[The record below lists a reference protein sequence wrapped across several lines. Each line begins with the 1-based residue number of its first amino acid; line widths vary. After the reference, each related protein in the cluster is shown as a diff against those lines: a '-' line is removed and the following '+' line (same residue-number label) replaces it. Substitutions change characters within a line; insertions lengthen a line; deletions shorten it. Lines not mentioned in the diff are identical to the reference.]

1 MNSARVDLVG
11 NRNWLFVLSGG
22 TAVIALILLAIPPAL
37 KPGIEFSSG
46 TTTLYKFG
54 AGVDPVAVRDVYHQ
68 LGHPEAR
75 IQTAEGNEI
84 LVRTT
89 TLRVPASSLVEV
101 APTAVAA
108 PVGPTPVPDLGTLLL
123 GASDQVGP
131 ISLLQGTASG
141 PSVTPTI
148 QGAVSA
154 PNCPTLG
161 EPVGERALGTRAQ
174 VIGKHDNC
182 GEGGTLYRVI
192 ADGLVGYVAQAS
204 IRDYTPAAP
213 PSTPTASDAPA
224 TADNERASIEEALRT
239 RVGAFTVLEF
249 AQVSPVVSSAA
260 VRNAGVAVLI
270 AAVAIMMYIAFAFR
284 SVPRPLLYG
293 SCAIVAM
300 LHDVIITLGFF
311 SFFGKAFNIEVNLMF
326 VTGLLTVIGFSV
338 HDTIVVFDRI
348 RENVRTHPTLPLA
361 TNVNAALLQTLAR
374 SFNTSVTVLLTVLS
388 LLLLGGDTIREFL
401 LVVLVGIV
409 SGTYSS
415 VAVASQLLVAYEEG
429 DFHRLWAR
437 VRGRSEESPATA

>member
-1 MNSARVDLVG
+1 MNRKVDLVG
-11 NRNWLFVLSGG
+11 NRNWLFLFSGG

-46 TTTLYKFG
+46 TTTLFKFE
-54 AGVDPVAVRDVYHQ
+54 AGVDPAAVRDVYHS
-68 LGHPEAR
+68 LGHSEAR
-75 IQTAEGNEI
+75 IQTAGGNEI
-84 LVRTT
+84 LVRTS

-108 PVGPTPVPDLGTLLL
+108 PVGPTPVPELGSLLL
-123 GASDQVGP
+123 GAADQVGP
-131 ISLLQGTASG
+131 ITLRQATASG
-141 PSVTPTI
+141 LGVTVN
-148 QGAVSA
+148 GAVS
-154 PNCPTLG
+154 PSSCPTVG
-161 EPVGERALGTRAQ
+161 ESVGERPYGTRAQ
-174 VIGKHDNC
+174 VIGKYDNC

-192 ADGLVGYVAQAS
+192 ADGLVGYVPQAS
-204 IRDYTPAAP
+204 IRDYAPPATATPAAP
-213 PSTPTASDAPA
+213 EPDVAATP
-224 TADNERASIEEALRT
+224 DNERATIEQALRT
-239 RVGAFTVLEF
+239 RVGPFTVLEF

-260 VRNAGVAVLI
+260 VRNAGVAVLV
-270 AAVAIMMYIAFAFR
+270 AAVAIMIYIAFAFR
-284 SVPRPLLYG
+284 GVPRPFLYG
-293 SCAIVAM
+293 TCAIVAM
-300 LHDVIITLGFF
+300 LHDVAITLGFF
-311 SFFGKAFNIEVNLMF
+311 SFFGKAFDIEVNLMF

-348 RENVRTHPTLPLA
+348 RENVRTHPTLALA

-374 SFNTSVTVLLTVLS
+374 SFNTTITVLLTVLS

-401 LVVLVGIV
+401 LVVLVGII

-437 VRGRSEESPATA
+437 VRGRSDEAPATA